1 VKRIAA
7 KFGAIWAVWTLLAV
21 VLAGTNALYRI
32 NVGEA
37 AKFWSSLRFGLLDY
51 WIWAALTPIIFY
63 LAKRFRFSRDCWVRA
78 TAIHFGFYL
87 LLTGAHELIAQVVKI
102 PAGAPNSYQGSLF
115 RFRFVSSL
123 YNDLWMY
130 WPVVVVWSLFE
141 YYERYRERDM
151 RAAQLKEQLAR
162 AELQALRSQL
172 HPHFLFN
179 TLNSIASLMHEDVE
193 AADDMLGDLSLLLR
207 VYLHCNDEQEVPL
220 RREVALLE
228 TYVRIQQRRF
238 DDRLSWLRD
247 VPREL
252 LDAAIPA
259 LLLQPLVENSILHGI
274 APRCAPG
281 HIRLSARRNGPSLE
295 LEVADDGV
303 GMAQDHRERVGL
315 SNTRSRLR
323 QLYEDSYAFEI
334 NGGKNGGVVVKIA
347 IPLRFLPPQ
356 SEADLV
362 IDRDDHTHRDRGRR
376 SVGPP
381 PDSVA
386 AEA

>member
-1 VKRIAA
+1 VKRTAA
-7 KFGAIWAVWTLLAV
+7 KFAIICAVWTLLAIL
-21 VLAGTNALYRI
+21 LAATSALYRL
-32 NVGEA
+32 NVGEPA
-37 AKFWSSLRFGLLDY
+37 RFWGSLRVGLLDY

-63 LAKRFRFSRDCWVRA
+63 LARKFRFSRDSWARA

-87 LLTGAHELIAQVVKI
+87 LLTFVHEMVAQFIKI
-102 PAGAPNSYQGSLF
+102 PAGAPESYHGSLL

-141 YYERYRERDM
+141 YYERYRERDR

-179 TLNSIASLMHEDVE
+179 ALNSIASLMHEDVDS
-193 AADDMLGDLSLLLR
+193 ADDMLGDLSLLLR
-207 VYLHCNDEQEVPL
+207 VYLNCSDEQEVPL
-220 RREVALLE
+220 RRETALLE

-238 DDRLSWLRD
+238 DGRLSWLRD
-247 VPREL
+247 IPREL

-281 HIRLSARRNGPSLE
+281 SVRFSARRNGSTLQ
-295 LEVADDGV
+295 LEVADDGL
-303 GMAQDHRERVGL
+303 GLARDYSEGVGL
-315 SNTRSRLR
+315 SNTQSRLR
-323 QLYEDSYAFEI
+323 QLYEDRHSFVI
-334 NGGKNGGVVVKIA
+334 SGGSNGGVIVSIA

-356 SEADLV
+356 TDSNL
-362 IDRDDHTHRDRGRR
+362 DDHTHSDRGRR
-376 SVGPP
+376 SLGAPADTLAV
-381 PDSVA
+381 DA
-386 AEA
+386 R